1 MDVENTGIKTVGNW
15 ALSGNVLFLDLLSFE
30 TVFMKQTALLLF
42 IAFATTGCEKGKNAP
57 TSTGATTTTRT
68 TALTDSSIL
77 GSYTGNVVY
86 ISGYFNDSTFRYD
99 TTTYT
104 TSALARVSR
113 WGTDSF
119 VVYCDS
125 IIFFYYSDPAKR
137 ALAFDSTH
145 IYAPPFGQM
154 AFSADDDTLHL
165 TVIHNFMVNAT
176 SAFQDYIFYGH
187 K

>member
-1 MDVENTGIKTVGNW
+1 MTRKSIIFRY
-15 ALSGNVLFLDLLSFE
+15 AFFE
-30 TVFMKQTALLLF
+30 TVVMKQSALLLF
-42 IAFATTGCEKGKNAP
+42 IAFAFATTGCEKGKNAP
-57 TSTGATTTTRT
+57 LSLGSTGSTTSTST
-68 TALTDSSIL
+68 TALADSSIL

-99 TTTYT
+99 TTTYI

-154 AFSADDDTLHL
+154 TFSADDDTLHL